1 MSLADVHLDEVRF
14 DEVRCAVVATCLEL
28 ASKGYL
34 AGTGGNVACRID
46 VDTDNEY
53 FAVTPSATDYYAMK
67 PQDICVLRLRDCV
80 LVAGERRPSV
90 EHHLHANILRSRR
103 DCRASI
109 HTHQPIASAYTLL
122 GRELEI
128 RHPRYQSMLG
138 PKAALIGYAPSGTSW
153 LARKLEKALRP
164 GINAYLMRNHGVV
177 CCGPTLAETVARV
190 EALEAACAHYFQEA
204 IEGGTNSEKKG
215 SHSEVLMLLA
225 DLSKLESVS

>member
-1 MSLADVHLDEVRF
+1 MSF
-14 DEVRCAVVATCLEL
+14 DEARCEIVATCLEL
-28 ASKGYL
+28 ANKGYL

-46 VDTDNEY
+46 IDIDTDIDDEY
-53 FAVTPSATDYYAMK
+53 FAVTPSATDYYAMR
-67 PQDICVLRLRDCV
+67 PDDICVLRLRDCV

-90 EHHLHANILRSRR
+90 EHHLHANILRARR
-103 DCRASI
+103 DCHASI

-128 RHPRYQSMLG
+128 RHPRHQSMLG
-138 PKAALIGYAPSGTSW
+138 PKAALVGYAPSGTSW
-153 LARKLEKALRP
+153 LARKLEKALQP

-204 IEGGTNSEKKG
+204 IERCTHPESQGIR
-215 SHSEVLMLLA
+215 SEVLMLLA
-225 DLSKLESVS
+225 DSLKMESVE